1 MKNNILTSLIFTLS
15 ICFGACSSTPKEYVT
30 GSRGGCYYVEADG
43 KKAYVDKS
51 KCQEQDARRKAEAE
65 AVAKQAALNK
75 LEEESPF
82 RTPPEVAP
90 MATPLPTSTP
100 HTHTDSEI
108 AEPYLGTLKKFL
120 QAHPKLAFIKESEFD
135 KDSLEWLRNNVSA
148 GKAFCP
154 FHLINDFNRDGKKDF
169 AVLLKGVNNPK
180 FQYQQISLV
189 VFNGIGEGQFRVA
202 YFDVVDEEAHT
213 PLAYF
218 INVPNWGKGL
228 YYSLFET
235 DAGQALTPKG
245 QGYKTEYL
253 DAVRDRERK

>member
-15 ICFGACSSTPKEYVT
+15 ICFGACSSTPKEYMT

-43 KKAYVDKS
+43 KKKYVAKS
-51 KCQEQDARRKAEAE
+51 KCQEQDAQRKAEAE
-65 AVAKQAALNK
+65 KVAKQAALTKSN
-75 LEEESPF
+75 EESPF
-82 RTPPEVAP
+82 EKIPEVAP
-90 MATPLPTSTP
+90 SATPLPTNSP
-100 HTHTDSEI
+100 YKTHLESEL
-108 AEPYLGTLKKFL
+108 AEPYRRVLKEFL
-120 QAHPKLAFIKESEFD
+120 QTHPKLASIRESEFD
-135 KDSLEWLRNNVSA
+135 QDSLEWLRNNVSA
-148 GKAFCP
+148 GKAFSP

-169 AVLLKGVNNPK
+169 AVLLKSVNNPK
-180 FQYQQISLV
+180 FQYRQISLV

-253 DAVRDRERK
+253 D